1 MPTKGRHYAIQFKV
15 VDQNVPSILGLET
28 CTKLNLVQ
36 RVDAIEKRT
45 QNIFSEYNDVFNGLG
60 CITNVVYH
68 IEIDKQSNPVIHPP
82 RRIPVTLR
90 PKVKEELSRMEKL
103 DVIQKA
109 HESTEWVNS
118 MVTII
123 KPNGKLRIYIDPRDL
138 NQAVKRDYYPM
149 RTVDEVV
156 TRMPNAKVFSVL
168 DHESAKLCTFNT
180 PYGRY
185 MFKRLPFGLSSSQ
198 DIFQRIMSEM
208 FEDIEGVE
216 VVVDDLLVWG
226 EDEEQHDSRLLKVL
240 ERARARNLKL
250 NKDKCHI
257 KQHEISYVGHIL
269 TKDGLKP
276 DPKKTEAIT
285 EMPSPQNKE
294 ELQRFL
300 GMLTYLTKFIPNLS
314 QVASPLRV
322 LLEKNVKWHWDSD
335 QEHSFKALKQ
345 LAIKA
350 PVLKY
355 FDPHKPTKLSVDA
368 SSKGLGAVLQQDDH
382 PVAYASRALT
392 QTQQNYTQIEKEML
406 AVVFGCT
413 RFHEYIYGLPNVEV
427 ETDHKPLEAI
437 LKKPLHQAPA
447 RLQRMIITVQKYP
460 INVTYRPGKELV
472 IPDTLSRAYLQNTLD
487 EPLYKELE
495 INLLHRIPISDKKLQ
510 QIKAEIQSDQELHQL
525 RETVQT
531 GWPNNKADV
540 PTVCRSYWNFRDEI
554 SLCNDV
560 LLKGEK
566 LIIPKSMRPEML
578 RLIHASHMGI
588 EKCKR
593 RAKDII
599 YWPGMSSQIE
609 DIVSSC
615 SICNTYSRNNTKEPM
630 MPHNV
635 PDRPWAQVGADL
647 FQLNGHHYLLLVDYY
662 SGFIEV
668 SILTSTTSK
677 QVITHCKSH
686 FSRHGIPDLLITD
699 NGPQFSSDEFKQFS
713 SDYNMEHRTSSPLY
727 PQSNGM
733 AEKAVQ
739 TVKALIKKAIH
750 DKRDPYIALLDYRN
764 TPVSDNLGSPS
775 QRLMGRRTRTLI
787 PTVDKL
793 LRPKTISPT
802 LVHKELQKRKDKQKY
817 YYDKHTKPL
826 SKLKEGEDTLI
837 QLRGRWY
844 PAKITKISQNEPRS
858 YIVTTPQGR
867 TYRRNRRHLRRTPKR
882 SITYQSLTGELNDDE
897 PYDEI
902 YDDPDDQPRED
913 RNTNN
918 DNSPTGSQQAVP
930 SNDSSPTSSQQAVLT
945 APLRRS
951 QRTIRK
957 PEKYADSYY

>member
-1 MPTKGRHYAIQFKV
+1 
-15 VDQNVPSILGLET
+15 
-28 CTKLNLVQ
+28 
-36 RVDAIEKRT
+36 
-45 QNIFSEYNDVFNGLG
+45 
-60 CITNVVYH
+60 
-68 IEIDKQSNPVIHPP
+68 
-82 RRIPVTLR
+82 
-90 PKVKEELSRMEKL
+90 
-103 DVIQKA
+103 
-109 HESTEWVNS
+109 
-118 MVTII
+118 
-123 KPNGKLRIYIDPRDL
+123 
-138 NQAVKRDYYPM
+138 
-149 RTVDEVV
+149 
-156 TRMPNAKVFSVL
+156 
-168 DHESAKLCTFNT
+168 
-180 PYGRY
+180 
-185 MFKRLPFGLSSSQ
+185 
-198 DIFQRIMSEM
+198 
-208 FEDIEGVE
+208 
-216 VVVDDLLVWG
+216 
-226 EDEEQHDSRLLKVL
+226 
-240 ERARARNLKL
+240 
-250 NKDKCHI
+250 
-257 KQHEISYVGHIL
+257 
-269 TKDGLKP
+269 
-276 DPKKTEAIT
+276 
-285 EMPSPQNKE
+285 
-294 ELQRFL
+294 
-300 GMLTYLTKFIPNLS
+300 
-314 QVASPLRV
+314 
-322 LLEKNVKWHWDSD
+322 
-335 QEHSFKALKQ
+335 
-345 LAIKA
+345 
-350 PVLKY
+350 
-355 FDPHKPTKLSVDA
+355 
-368 SSKGLGAVLQQDDH
+368 
-382 PVAYASRALT
+382 
-392 QTQQNYTQIEKEML
+392 
-406 AVVFGCT
+406 
-413 RFHEYIYGLPNVEV
+413 
-427 ETDHKPLEAI
+427 
-437 LKKPLHQAPA
+437 
-447 RLQRMIITVQKYP
+447 MIITVQKYP

-588 EKCKR
+588 EKYKR

-686 FSRHGIPDLLITD
+686 FSRHGIPDVLITD

-775 QRLMGRRTRTLI
+775 QRLMGKRTRTLI

-867 TYRRNRRHLRRTPKR
+867 TYRRNRRHLRRTPKQ
-882 SITYQSLTGELNDDE
+882 SITYQ
-897 PYDEI
+897 
-902 YDDPDDQPRED
+902 
-913 RNTNN
+913 
-918 DNSPTGSQQAVP
+918 
-930 SNDSSPTSSQQAVLT
+930 
-945 APLRRS
+945 
-951 QRTIRK
+951 
-957 PEKYADSYY
+957 